1 MTTTTRHDNHDDD
14 ENYEKTTLRDFADD
28 VYPPRILYLHVRSLL
43 FTTVFFSRA
52 RKNAAEMQHQRRST
66 VTLLRSVRPD
76 SGGVL
81 AACRRAVTRD
91 ARYIPYDLRRTTANA
106 TLSPPSYSR
115 RRDSSFPLVPIPFYS
130 HLFPPSFPSSL
141 DSFLSPFFSS
151 VPQFASQK
159 VKRCHFADAYSAL

>member
-28 VYPPRILYLHVRSLL
+28 VYPPRILYLH
-43 FTTVFFSRA
+43 
-52 RKNAAEMQHQRRST
+52 
-66 VTLLRSVRPD
+66 TLLRSVRPD